1 MRKTALIATVAFL
14 LLPAVSEAQVRILGG
29 VGVSNPMSD
38 LNSTTDVG
46 WHASAGLQLGIA
58 ALPVALRAD
67 GARHSFGQQAANPT
81 VSILSGALS
90 VVVMFPGLGLSPY
103 ILGGL
108 GAYRTSIDAPGAPTE
123 SDTGVHGAFGVDIG
137 ALSAGAFAEVRLV
150 NVGTASAGNRRYVSA
165 TLGFRL

>member
-14 LLPAVSEAQVRILGG
+14 LLPAATEAQVRLLGG

-38 LNSTTDVG
+38 LNGVSDVG

-67 GARHSFGQQAANPT
+67 GARHSFGQQGANPT
-81 VSILSGALS
+81 PNILSGAVSL
-90 VVVMFPGLGLSPY
+90 VVMFPGLGLSPY

-108 GAYRTSIDAPGAPTE
+108 GVYRMGTDAPGAPTE
-123 SDTGVHGAFGVDIG
+123 SDTGIHGAFGVDIG
-137 ALSAGAFAEVRLV
+137 SLSAGGFAEVRLV
-150 NVGTASAGNRRYVSA
+150 NVGTESAGNRRYVSA